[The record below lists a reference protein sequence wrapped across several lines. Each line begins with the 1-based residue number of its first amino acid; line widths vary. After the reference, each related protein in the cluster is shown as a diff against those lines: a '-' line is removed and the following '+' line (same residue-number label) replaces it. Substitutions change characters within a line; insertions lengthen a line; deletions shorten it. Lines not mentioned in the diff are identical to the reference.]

1 MRYRYLLRAQKRK
14 FFKNR
19 LNSGYNKTLKSIDT
33 QCKMA
38 ETYLLDKL
46 QSVEQTFEELTRLL
60 ADPDV
65 ATNPDEFQK
74 VARTRS
80 SLEETVNTYY
90 IWTKTKED
98 LADSRLILK
107 EANSDPEMREMASL
121 EVEELEEKLAQLEH
135 QLTILLLPRDPND
148 DKNIMLEIRAGTG
161 GDEASIWAGDLVRM
175 YSRYAETVGWKVSL
189 LSESLAEMG
198 GFKEA
203 ILEIKGEQVYSKLKF
218 EAGVH
223 RVQRVPVTE
232 SGGRVHTSTATVAIM
247 PEVDDVEIHIDP
259 KDIEMTTARSG
270 GAGGQ
275 NVNKV
280 ETAVDLMHKPTG
292 IRIFCTEERS
302 QLQNR
307 ERAMQILRAK
317 LYDLKLQEQQ
327 AEVSSMRRSQ
337 VGTGSRSEKIR
348 TYNYKDN
355 RVTDHRLGKNF
366 SLAPILEGDVEEIIQ
381 SCISQ
386 DQQEQLAELANA
398 TN

>member
-1 MRYRYLLRAQKRK
+1 
-14 FFKNR
+14 
-19 LNSGYNKTLKSIDT
+19 
-33 QCKMA
+33 MA
-38 ETYLLDKL
+38 ESYLLDKL
-46 QSVEQTFEELTRLL
+46 QSVEQTFQELTRLM
-60 ADPDV
+60 ADPDI
-65 ATNPDEFQK
+65 ATNPREFQR
-74 VARTRS
+74 VAKARS
-80 SLEETVNTYY
+80 SLETTVITFDA
-90 IWTKTKED
+90 WKKAQDD
-98 LADSRLILK
+98 LADARQILK
-107 EANSDPEMREMASL
+107 ESNADPDMREMASL
-121 EVEELEEKLAQLEH
+121 EVRELEEQLATLERK
-135 QLTILLLPRDPND
+135 LTILLLPQDPND

-175 YSRYAETVGWKVSL
+175 YSRYAETQGWRVSL
-189 LSESLAEMG
+189 LSESLADMG

-203 ILEIKGEQVYSKLKF
+203 ILEITGDRVYSKLKF

-223 RVQRVPVTE
+223 RVQRVPLTE
-232 SGGRVHTSTATVAIM
+232 AGGRVHTSTATVAIM
-247 PEVDDVEIHIDP
+247 PEVDEVEIQIDP
-259 KDIEMTTARSG
+259 KDIELTTARSG

-317 LYDLKLQEQQ
+317 LYEIKLQEQQ
-327 AEVSSMRRSQ
+327 DAVSSMRRSQ

-355 RVTDHRLGKNF
+355 RITDHRLGRNF
-366 SLAPILEGDVEEIIQ
+366 VLASALEGSIDDMIE

-398 TN
+398 TSN

>member
-1 MRYRYLLRAQKRK
+1 MAEQYLL
-14 FFKNR
+14 
-19 LNSGYNKTLKSIDT
+19 
-33 QCKMA
+33 
-38 ETYLLDKL
+38 EKL
-46 QSVEQTFEELTRLL
+46 RSVEQTFNELTRRL
-60 ADPDV
+60 ADPDT
-65 ATNPDEFQK
+65 AKNPDEYQK
-74 VARTRS
+74 VAKARS
-80 SLEETVNTYY
+80 GLEEVVNTYET
-90 IWTKTKED
+90 WKTAQEE
-98 LADSRLILK
+98 LIGARQILK
-107 EANSDPEMREMASL
+107 ESQGDAELQEMAAL
-121 EVEELEEKLAQLEH
+121 EVQELEEKIEYLENR
-135 QLTILLLPRDPND
+135 LKILLLPRDPND

-161 GDEASIWAGDLVRM
+161 GEEASIWAGDLVRM
-175 YSRYAETVGWKVSL
+175 YSRYADTQGWRVKLV
-189 LSESLAEMG
+189 SESLAEMG

-203 ILEIKGEQVYSKLKF
+203 ILEIQGDNVYSKLKF

-232 SGGRVHTSTATVAIM
+232 AGGRVHTSTATVAVM
-247 PEVDDVEIHIDP
+247 PEVDDVEVHIDP

-302 QLQNR
+302 QLQNK

-317 LYDLKLQEQQ
+317 LYEMKLREQQ
-327 AEVSSMRRSQ
+327 EAVTSMRRSQ

-355 RVTDHRLGKNF
+355 RVTDHRLGQNF
-366 SLAPILEGDVEEIIQ
+366 SLNPVLEGDLEQLIQ

-386 DQQEQLAELANA
+386 DQQERLAELAASGA